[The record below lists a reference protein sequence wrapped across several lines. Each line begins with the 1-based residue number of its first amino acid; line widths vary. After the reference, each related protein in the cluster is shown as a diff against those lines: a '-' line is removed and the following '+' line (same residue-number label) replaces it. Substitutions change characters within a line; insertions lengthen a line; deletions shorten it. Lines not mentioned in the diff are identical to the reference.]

1 MAKKKSAKNKTK
13 KTEKVEK
20 VEKKVEKKTEA
31 PKTTEQPKKKSKK
44 ALIFSLIAVGLA
56 AIAGIVIALVLN
68 FGNSNLNDATARV
81 TYSNAFFISDDG
93 KYMLYNADGKRLNE
107 DDYSD
112 AYRFVGGYAL
122 VKKDGQYGVVKED
135 GKMSIDFGKFGNI
148 EDKGGLYLAQ
158 DGNTKEYYLLTGS
171 GKELAKGS
179 ELKVYSPSYTSGYA
193 AVETNGKIKVF
204 NYAGKL
210 IVEVEEADDAD
221 TPEVISSNDFGILYY
236 GNTNYLFDVRSGS
249 LIAQFEGQRYRFDE
263 VSESRKV
270 IILENSKD
278 YNKYKLV
285 VDGKVYDLEETK
297 YYSTTALDHVIGYD
311 NYSELALLDDNYKV
325 AKRVG
330 DYIVLKDYNNYAV
343 ETDTGVEIYKNGEKI
358 KEFADA
364 ELGGSGVLYENYYP
378 IIEEDKAVFYNLD
391 GTVGIN
397 HEYKTI
403 KSAFDRFHHAVVSD
417 EEGKSYL
424 IDARGNRIDDTTF
437 KFFAV
442 KKGGYELKNAD
453 GKYAIANKDGKPV
466 TDFKYTSTYYRSDA
480 EPRNIWTGSNSTTSY
495 DVIDVDKGTVILEN
509 VNVKEFYNNYFTIK
523 NSDGKT
529 EYYTYD
535 GTLIYTSK

>member
-1 MAKKKSAKNKTK
+1 MAEKKSAKSKTK

-20 VEKKVEKKTEA
+20 KVEKKIET
-31 PKTTEQPKKKSKK
+31 PKVTDRPKKKSKK
-44 ALIFSLIAVGLA
+44 GLIFGLITVGVA

-68 FGNSNLNDATARV
+68 FGNSNLNDATARL

-112 AYRFVGGYAL
+112 VYRFVGGYAL
-122 VKKDGQYGVVKED
+122 VKKDGQYGIIKED
-135 GKMSIDFGKFGNI
+135 GKMSVDFGKFGTI
-148 EDKGGLYLAQ
+148 ENKGGLYLAQ
-158 DGNTKEYYLLTGS
+158 DGNTKELYLLTGS
-171 GKELAKGS
+171 GRELAKGS
-179 ELKVYSPSYTSGYA
+179 ELKTYSSAYTSGFA
-193 AVETNGKIKVF
+193 AVETDGKIKVF

-210 IVEVEEADDAD
+210 IVEVDKADDAED
-221 TPEVISSNDFGILYY
+221 PEVTNSNDYGIFYY
-236 GNTNYLFDVRSGS
+236 NNTNYVLDARSGS
-249 LIAQFEGQRYRFDE
+249 LIAQFDGPRYRFDE
-263 VSESRKV
+263 VSESRKM

-278 YNKYKLV
+278 YNKYKLIAG
-285 VDGKVYDLEETK
+285 GKVYDLEETK

-311 NYSELALLDDNYKV
+311 SYSEFALLDDDYKV
-325 AKRVG
+325 AKRV
-330 DYIVLKDYNNYAV
+330 DAYIALKDTNNYAI
-343 ETDTGVEIYKNGEKI
+343 ETDSGVEIYKNGEKI

-364 ELGGSGVLYENYYP
+364 ELGDSGVLYENYYP

-397 HEYKTI
+397 HEYKNI
-403 KSAFDRFHHAVVSD
+403 KSLFDRFHHAVVAD
-417 EEGKSYL
+417 TEGENYL
-424 IDARGNRIDDTTF
+424 IDAGGNRIDDTTF

-442 KKGGYELKNAD
+442 KKGGYEFKNAD

-509 VNVKEFYNNYFTIK
+509 VNVKEFYTNYFTVK